1 MRVIEARIQARY
13 LRDDKVTRV
22 EDRCQEFTCIVVRR
36 YYIFQIVIYTQNQHD
51 PPIISSRIDSIVDIC
66 AVCKNWSL
74 KETRKKNNPRRVR
87 K

>member
-51 PPIISSRIDSIVDIC
+51 SPIICIDSIVDIC
-66 AVCKNWSL
+66 AVCKN
-74 KETRKKNNPRRVR
+74 
-87 K
+87 

>member
-36 YYIFQIVIYTQNQHD
+36 YYIFQIVIYTG
-51 PPIISSRIDSIVDIC
+51 ISTILRLSLHVLIQLQIFVPFVKID
-66 AVCKNWSL
+66 
-74 KETRKKNNPRRVR
+74 R
-87 K
+87 